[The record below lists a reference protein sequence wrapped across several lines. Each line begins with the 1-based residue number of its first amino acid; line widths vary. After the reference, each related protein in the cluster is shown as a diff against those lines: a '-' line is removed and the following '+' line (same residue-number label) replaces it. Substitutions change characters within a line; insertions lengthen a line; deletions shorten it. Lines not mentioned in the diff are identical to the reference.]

1 MKFSVQWWLVL
12 SVALTRINELFPITQ
27 IFDGLDSASE
37 VLFGR
42 RLQSYKMRILASVFS
57 LVACERSIT
66 DDEYQNPT
74 VRALQPAE
82 IHTLDRY
89 LFEAK
94 GDYEIFL
101 PIDDDTWGEFNI
113 DQDGYVQKVN
123 FIERGKSFNEV
134 DDLFLIQ

>member
-1 MKFSVQWWLVL
+1 MRVLV
-12 SVALTRINELFPITQ
+12 TI
-27 IFDGLDSASE
+27 
-37 VLFGR
+37 
-42 RLQSYKMRILASVFS
+42 FS
-57 LVACERSIT
+57 LVVSERSIT

-113 DQDGYVQKVN
+113 EQDGYVQKVN

>member
-1 MKFSVQWWLVL
+1 
-12 SVALTRINELFPITQ
+12 
-27 IFDGLDSASE
+27 
-37 VLFGR
+37 
-42 RLQSYKMRILASVFS
+42 MRVLASVFS
-57 LVACERSIT
+57 LVVSERSIT

-89 LFEAK
+89 LFEEK

-113 DQDGYVQKVN
+113 EQDGYVQKVN